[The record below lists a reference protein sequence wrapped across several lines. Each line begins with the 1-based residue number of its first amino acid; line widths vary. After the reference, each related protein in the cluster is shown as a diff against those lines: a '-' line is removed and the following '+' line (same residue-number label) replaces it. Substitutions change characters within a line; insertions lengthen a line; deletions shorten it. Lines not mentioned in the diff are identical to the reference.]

1 MGRTNHSYNGMLS
14 AIARKPLPR
23 FTNYA
28 KDTASLSTIFGNEYS
43 TINKRGNDSLSNII
57 SADFDT
63 PEEYIKETN
72 VGPIITLNG
81 DRTVTTIAG
90 EAYTDLG
97 ATADGGEEVT
107 LDTSNLDT
115 NAVGTYTVSYSAT
128 DTEDYTRVEN
138 RFVKVVAPA
147 VWNPTYRTISV
158 ILTDKLVPSATYIS
172 RGRKYIFDFSQTRGK
187 GFKLSLDGTT
197 ELTDGVIEA
206 ETTLVYT
213 TPGDFSSNL
222 YYYSPN
228 TPNIGGEFDTPDPL
242 IYGTIYF
249 DSGIL
254 KAYQITELE
263 RGNTYTF
270 SFSTGEQTTIAL
282 SNSLNGDN
290 LTEGITSTP
299 TSLTV
304 VVPWDYLETIF
315 LKSIDI
321 PNIGSSLS
329 VPFPSPEPTNIPT
342 SVPPG
347 LSAGYDETDYQV
359 ISGLYAYNDTRQFG
373 SYTFDNRGATGLNS
387 ATIISYPDL
396 IVQALPGDTI
406 TFTARVY
413 RYFTSGLNY
422 TLDMWY
428 WFGSGG
434 WTNFRSQPWVIQA
447 GNTDVTGQLTI
458 PSDKSGNFA
467 IAVSYRYSSI
477 AWNVRKYSLHV
488 IDPN

>member
-1 MGRTNHSYNGMLS
+1 
-14 AIARKPLPR
+14 
-23 FTNYA
+23 
-28 KDTASLSTIFGNEYS
+28 
-43 TINKRGNDSLSNII
+43 
-57 SADFDT
+57 
-63 PEEYIKETN
+63 
-72 VGPIITLNG
+72 
-81 DRTVTTIAG
+81 
-90 EAYTDLG
+90 
-97 ATADGGEEVT
+97 
-107 LDTSNLDT
+107 
-115 NAVGTYTVSYSAT
+115 
-128 DTEDYTRVEN
+128 
-138 RFVKVVAPA
+138 
-147 VWNPTYRTISV
+147 
-158 ILTDKLVPSATYIS
+158 
-172 RGRKYIFDFSQTRGK
+172 
-187 GFKLSLDGTT
+187 
-197 ELTDGVIEA
+197 
-206 ETTLVYT
+206 
-213 TPGDFSSNL
+213 L

-347 LSAGYDETDYQV
+347 LSSGYDRTDNQV
-359 ISGLYAYNDTRQFG
+359 ISGLYAYNDTMQIG
-373 SYTFDNRGATGLNS
+373 SYTFDNRGATSYYS
-387 ATIISYPDL
+387 ATVISYPDL

-406 TFTARVY
+406 TFTARVQR
-413 RYFTSGLNY
+413 RYNTSLNFV
-422 TLDMWY
+422 LEMWY

-434 WTNFRSQPWVIQA
+434 WTSFYGQSYVTGA

-467 IAVSYRYSSI
+467 IAVSYRYSSVV
-477 AWNVRKYSLHV
+477 WNVRKYSLHV